1 MASINDV
8 AAYIIEKQGSITTWK
23 LQKLVYYC
31 QAWHLVWNERPLFT
45 AKIEAWA
52 NGPVVPAL
60 YRLHKGQ
67 FQVASWPKGDA
78 SRLSPEDTRTID
90 AVLEFYGDKTS
101 QWLSDLTHAET
112 PWNAARGSLPTG
124 ERGNQEIT
132 LESML
137 GYYSGLGG

>member
-8 AAYIIEKQGSITTWK
+8 AAYIIQKQGPITTWK

-31 QAWHLVWNERPLFT
+31 QAWHLTWNEKPLFA

-52 NGPVVPAL
+52 NGPVAPAL
-60 YRLHKGQ
+60 YKIHKGQ
-67 FQVASWPKGDA
+67 FQVSAWPQGDS
-78 SRLSPEDTRTID
+78 SRLSAEQKHSID
-90 AVLEFYGDKTS
+90 AVLGFYGDKTS
-101 QWLSDLTHAET
+101 QWLSDLTHAEA
-112 PWNAARGSLPTG
+112 PWKAARGSLPAG

-137 GYYSGLGG
+137 GYYSGLSG